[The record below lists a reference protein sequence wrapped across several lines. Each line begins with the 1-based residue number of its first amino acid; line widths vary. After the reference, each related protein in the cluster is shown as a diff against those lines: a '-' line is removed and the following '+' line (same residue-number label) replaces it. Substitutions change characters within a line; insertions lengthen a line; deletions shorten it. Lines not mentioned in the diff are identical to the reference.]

1 MHVMLWAILLA
12 TILSTG
18 AELRP
23 AGSMI
28 DVGNLPLSM
37 TLSPDARSVVVVL
50 SGQRQMG
57 FQIVDLAS
65 GGVRQT
71 VPLRAAFL
79 GAAFSRDGKSL
90 FVSGGEDDVVH
101 AYSWNGTEA
110 AFVRDIDLRLSD
122 KDPKGS
128 HYPAGIA
135 TSPDGRFL
143 YVAENVADDLA
154 IIDINTSSVAARVKT
169 DTYPVAV
176 AVAKSGDVFVSAWGG
191 QTVSIIRDQAEV
203 AKVEV
208 GRHPSAIRLSP
219 DETTL
224 YVTLASVDRIA
235 IVDVAGRHVSAVLD
249 DATPAGPH
257 EGTTP
262 NGLAVSPD
270 GKRLFVAEGDN
281 NAVAVFDT
289 KTRRRLGRI
298 PAGWYPSDVIA
309 TADRLLVLNSKG
321 RGSRANPGASQ
332 PNHKINESYTLSMID
347 GAISVIDH
355 PLSHLSSM
363 TTAVT
368 RANHWR
374 KVTKKR
380 AYPPFKHVIYVVKE
394 NRTFDQVFGDL
405 QGVDADPS
413 LVFFGR
419 DISPNHHA
427 LAERFGAFDRFFTS
441 GEVSAQGHVWLT
453 AAYVTDFT
461 EKTVHLVY
469 GHKRELGLGGDADEP
484 AEGYVWDRVAK
495 RGITMRNYGEFADF
509 DKEKNRYSTGSPVL
523 ERYTSPTFPGFDLN
537 ITDAARADIWMREF
551 EWYATTDT
559 LPALEIVYL
568 PADHTS
574 GARAGKHT
582 PRACMT
588 DNDLALARVVSAV
601 SKTRYWRDTV
611 IFVIEDDAQ
620 DGPDHVD
627 SHRSVMLAISA
638 YNRPGTQH
646 RFTNT
651 TDVLATVEEIA
662 GLEPMSQF
670 DYFGR
675 PLNDIFASTPD
686 LKPYEPIQPSVDLH
700 ELNPPNTDAAKK
712 SAMLDWSSPDAA
724 DEDTLNRILWAA
736 AKGDVPY
743 PEPRH
748 GSTLM
753 WLTGDETSA
762 RE

>member
-1 MHVMLWAILLA
+1 MHVMLSAIFLA

-28 DVGNLPLSM
+28 DVGNMPLSM

-50 SGQRQMG
+50 SGKLQMG
-57 FQIVDLAS
+57 FQVVDLAS
-65 GGVRQT
+65 GSVRQT

-90 FVSGGEDDVVH
+90 FVSGGEDDNVH

-110 AFVRDIDLRLSD
+110 TFVRDIDLRASD
-122 KDPKGS
+122 KDAKGS
-128 HYPAGIA
+128 HYPAGMA
-135 TSPDGRFL
+135 TSPDGRYL
-143 YVAENVADDLA
+143 YVAENVGDDLA

-169 DTYPVAV
+169 DMYPYGV
-176 AVAKSGDVFVSAWGG
+176 AVAKSGDVFVSAWGAK
-191 QTVSIIRDQAEV
+191 TVSIIRDQAEV

-219 DETTL
+219 DETML
-224 YVTLASVDRIA
+224 YVALASVDRIA
-235 IVDVAGRHVSAVLD
+235 VVDVAGRRVSALLD

-262 NGLAVSPD
+262 NGLAVSSD

-289 KTRRRLGRI
+289 KTRHRLGRI
-298 PAGWYPSDVIA
+298 PAGWYPSDLIA
-309 TADRLLVLNSKG
+309 TTDRLLVLNSKG
-321 RGSRANPGASQ
+321 RGTRPNPGASH
-332 PNHKINESYTLSMID
+332 PNRKINDSYVLSMIN
-347 GAISVIDH
+347 GTVSVIDH

-374 KVTKKR
+374 SVTKKH

-405 QGVDADPS
+405 QGVDGDPS

-461 EKTVHLVY
+461 EKTVHLIY
-469 GHKRELGLGGDADEP
+469 GHKRDLGLEGDADEP
-484 AEGYVWDRVAK
+484 AEGFVWDRVAK

-509 DKEKNRYSTGSPVL
+509 DKEKKMFTSGNPGL
-523 ERYTSPTFPGFDLN
+523 ARYTSPTFPGGDLD
-537 ITDAARADIWMREF
+537 ITDAVRADAWMREF
-551 EWYATTDT
+551 EWYATTNT

-568 PADHTS
+568 PSDHTS
-574 GARAGKHT
+574 GARAGKRT
-582 PRACMT
+582 PRAYMA
-588 DNDLALARVVSAV
+588 DNDVALGRIVSAI

-611 IFVIEDDAQ
+611 IFVLEDDAQ

-651 TDVLATVEEIA
+651 TDVLETVEQIA

-675 PLNDIFASTPD
+675 PLSDIFASTPD
-686 LKPYEPIQPSVDLH
+686 LKPYDPIQPAVDMK

-712 SAMLDWSSPDAA
+712 SAMLDWSHVDAA
-724 DEDTLNRILWAA
+724 DEDTLNRILWEA
-736 AKGDVPY
+736 AKGDTPY

-753 WLTGDETSA
+753 WLTGDETAA